1 MKFRKLLLCMLAGIF
16 LAGFANIYTYA
27 AEEDQNVTVN
37 TDTTDKTAD
46 TQNDAANTNIVTV
59 PDSTTTE
66 DLQKPADAAGTA
78 NADTAKEETAA
89 ADNTTVKE
97 QETKTADTTKKAPV
111 KTKAKKAKAAKTAK
125 AKVIK
130 KATVKATAKYSK
142 ADLRLLSALIY
153 CEAGGEAYN
162 GKLAVGIVVMNRV
175 RVSAFPDS
183 VKSVIYQRYQFGPA
197 TNGSLNRALAE
208 YDNGKFNSQNEKACV
223 RAAKEALSGARN
235 ITIGGK
241 TKKFGS
247 YLYFSG
253 RLRGYT
259 YRLGHHQ
266 FK

>member
-59 PDSTTTE
+59 PDSTTG

-97 QETKTADTTKKAPV
+97 QETKTAATTKKAPV
-111 KTKAKKAKAAKTAK
+111 KTKAKKAKAAK
-125 AKVIK
+125 KVKVTK

>member
-59 PDSTTTE
+59 PDSTTE

>member
-46 TQNDAANTNIVTV
+46 VQNTAADTNIAAAT
-59 PDSTTTE
+59 DN
-66 DLQKPADAAGTA
+66 AAAGDTQEQNAAETTA
-78 NADTAKEETAA
+78 ETASAVDTAKEDTA
-89 ADNTTVKE
+89 V
-97 QETKTADTTKKAPV
+97 TADTTAKEQATKAADTKKKA
-111 KTKAKKAKAAKTAK
+111 AAKTTKTTKAVTAK
-125 AKVIK
+125 KT
-130 KATVKATAKYSK
+130 ATKETAKYSK

-153 CEAGGEAYN
+153 CEAGGEAYS

-175 RVSAFPDS
+175 RASAFPDT
-183 VKSVIYQRYQFGPA
+183 VKSVIYQRYQFGPV
-197 TNGSLNRALAE
+197 TNGALNKALSE
-208 YDNGKFNSQNEKACV
+208 YDAGKFTSQNETACV
-223 RAAKEALSGARN
+223 KAAKEALSGTRD
-235 ITIGGK
+235 ITISGK

-247 YLYFSG
+247 YLFFSG

-259 YRLGHHQ
+259 YRLGNHQ